1 MGISIMPTPKILAFG
16 GALRRG
22 SFNQKLAA
30 IAAQGAREAGAEV
43 TLVALRDFPMP
54 IFDGDLED
62 ASGLPENAKKFKALL
77 KEHDGFI
84 ISSPEYN
91 SSITAAL
98 KNALDWASRTE
109 TDDEPDLVAYKGKTA
124 ILCSASPGR
133 LGGLRG
139 LVTLRSILGNI
150 GVTVLPQTVSVSNAY
165 DAFRED
171 GSLVDEKQASHVK
184 ALGAALAKHL
194 SKIHA

>member
-1 MGISIMPTPKILAFG
+1 MPTPKILAFG

-43 TLVALRDFPMP
+43 TLIALRDFPMP
-54 IFDGDLED
+54 IFDGDLEE
-62 ASGLPENAKKFKALL
+62 ASGLPENAKKLKALF
-77 KEHDGFI
+77 KEHDGWI

-98 KNALDWASRTE
+98 KNTIDWVSREE
-109 TDDEPDLVAYKGKTA
+109 TDDEPALSAIKGKTA

-133 LGGLRG
+133 LGGMRG
-139 LVTLRSILGNI
+139 LVTVRSILGNL

-165 DAFRED
+165 EAFRED
-171 GSLVDEKQASHVK
+171 GSLVDEKQSSQVK
-184 ALGAALAKHL
+184 ALGAALTHHLAKIL
-194 SKIHA
+194 A